1 MGTVPFSVK
10 TGTVPVFVVVGGG
23 AGGLELVTKLGE
35 DLGRKGRAQVVLID
49 RSRTHLWKPLLH
61 EVAAGS
67 MDIHAH
73 QLDYLAQARWHRF
86 TFVLGALAGLDR
98 AKKEVLVA
106 PVKDDE
112 GEEILPA
119 RRIPYDTLVI
129 AIGSESNDFGTP
141 GVREHAFTIDNAWD
155 AHLFHRRLVNAC
167 FRANFR
173 NDGRVLDIAI
183 VGAGAT
189 GVELAAEQHNT
200 IRVLTAYGLKSF
212 NPESQIRI
220 RVIEAGPRI
229 LAGLPEYI
237 ATETLKTL
245 EGLRIEVLVGE
256 RVVEV
261 TKSSVKT
268 ANGRDVPADFV
279 VWAAGIRGPAV
290 LKDLD
295 GLESNRANQLVV
307 KESLQATRD
316 DDLFA
321 LGDCAAAPWRG
332 KPPRGQDQEAGKT
345 VPPRA
350 QAAHQMS
357 SHLAKTFK
365 RRLQGK
371 PPTAFHYRDFGSLI
385 SLGSYQSVGT
395 LMGFITGGTLRL
407 EGYIAKLFYISL
419 YKLHIWALHGFWR
432 MALDTLARMIR
443 RQTEP
448 KVKLH

>member
-1 MGTVPFSVK
+1 MTEDRGRSARGQSPS
-10 TGTVPVFVVVGGG
+10 FVVVGGG
-23 AGGLELVTKLGE
+23 AGGLELATKLGE
-35 DLGRKGRAQVVLID
+35 AFGRKGRAEVTLID

-98 AKKEVLVA
+98 AGKEVLVA

-119 RRIPYDTLVI
+119 RRVPYDTLVI

-167 FRANFR
+167 FRANFA
-173 NDGRVLDIAI
+173 NDGRVFDIAI

-189 GVELAAEQHNT
+189 GVELAAELHNT
-200 IRVLTAYGLKSF
+200 IRVLAAYGLKGF
-212 NPESQIRI
+212 NPETQIRI

-229 LAGLPEYI
+229 LPGLPEYI
-237 ATETLKTL
+237 AEETLKTL
-245 EGLRIEVLVGE
+245 QGLKVEVLVGE

-261 TKSSVKT
+261 TSQSVKT
-268 ANGRDVPADFV
+268 ATGRDVPADFV
-279 VWAAGIRGPAV
+279 VWAAGIRGPEV
-290 LKDLD
+290 LKNLD
-295 GLESNRANQLVV
+295 GLEANRANQLVV
-307 KESLQATRD
+307 KETLQATRD
-316 DDLFA
+316 DDVFA
-321 LGDCAAAPWRG
+321 LGDCAAVPW
-332 KPPRGQDQEAGKT
+332 KSGQT

-357 SHLAKTFK
+357 SHLVETFK
-365 RRLQGK
+365 RRLAGK
-371 PPTAFHYRDFGSLI
+371 APKPYRYRDFGSLV
-385 SLGSYQSVGT
+385 SLGHYQTVGT
-395 LMGFITGGTLRL
+395 LMGFLSGGTLRL
-407 EGYIAKLFYISL
+407 EGFLARLFYISL